1 MCESRLARG
10 ATSAVHP
17 PKIIKYHTHKQRHTE
32 LVTMTIPS
40 GRKRQ
45 SFLTPCV
52 LIPSCGKKEF
62 SQMSRYNSHSK
73 TNRPPPSSDDNP
85 PVRYP
90 QAATPLL
97 KWPPAAP
104 AGGGRWQAR
113 QLTMSAA
120 SALPSAS
127 VYGVVVV
134 GGGVA
139 GVQAAA
145 HCKLKHLRF
154 LLVEASPSLG
164 GVWASHGERTLAHTR
179 IPARVRLGCG
189 IPALHIRKLARQR
202 WWST

>member
-1 MCESRLARG
+1 MSSRWADLREG
-10 ATSAVHP
+10 QRQRFIP
-17 PKIIKYHTHKQRHTE
+17 PKYHTHKQRHTE
-32 LVTMTIPS
+32 LVTMTIS
-40 GRKRQ
+40 LGRKHQ

-52 LIPSCGKKEF
+52 LIPGCGMKEF
-62 SQMSRYNSHSK
+62 SQMSQYNSQS
-73 TNRPPPSSDDNP
+73 NQSPSSTRP
-85 PVRYP
+85 SVRYP

-113 QLTMSAA
+113 PLVMPAA

-127 VYGVVVV
+127 VYDVVVI
-134 GGGVA
+134 GGGVT

-189 IPALHIRKLARQR
+189 MPALHIRKLARQR
-202 WWST
+202 W